1 MNETRLRARSSTGA
15 QDMLARWLSILL
27 DSSVIAVPVFVGAAL
42 RQAQGRPWA
51 ETGAL
56 LPALGWAALAL
67 LFADGVP
74 LTYISLG
81 RRFGWV
87 SGFDLPRR
95 EERAPFIAVNL
106 IGNGLGYLL
115 LRALN
120 APASLSALLLVYVAL
135 GVTMMTISLFWK
147 ISLHAGGVGGFATA
161 LTWLFGPAWALTF
174 LAIPLVGWARVYRQR
189 HNWAQVAVGGIVG
202 VSVTWIVLALIFGNV

>member
-1 MNETRLRARSSTGA
+1 MNEARLRARPSTRLKEK
-15 QDMLARWLSILL
+15 LAGWLSILL
-27 DSSVIAVPVFVGAAL
+27 DSSVLAVPVFVGAA
-42 RQAQGRPWA
+42 WA

-74 LTYISLG
+74 LTYIALG

-106 IGNGLGYLL
+106 IGNGLGYFL
-115 LRALN
+115 LRALH
-120 APASLSALLLVYVAL
+120 APASLSTLLLVYVAL
-135 GVTMMTISLFWK
+135 GVTMMTISSFWK
-147 ISLHAGGVGGFATA
+147 ISLHAGGVGGFAA
-161 LTWLFGPAWALTF
+161 FLTWMFGPVWALTF
-174 LAIPLVGWARVYRQR
+174 LALPLIGWARVYRKR
-189 HNWAQVAVGGIVG
+189 HTWVQVVAGGIVG
-202 VSVTWIVLALIFGNV
+202 TSVTLIVLALV

>member
-1 MNETRLRARSSTGA
+1 MNETRLRAQLSSGA

-27 DSSVIAVPVFVGAAL
+27 DSSVIAVPVFLGAA
-42 RQAQGRPWA
+42 WA

-95 EERAPFIAVNL
+95 EERAPFITVNL

-120 APASLSALLLVYVAL
+120 APALLSTLLLVYVAL

-147 ISLHAGGVGGFATA
+147 ISLHAGGVGGFAA
-161 LTWLFGPAWALTF
+161 FLTWVFGPVWALAF
-174 LAIPLVGWARVYRQR
+174 LAVPLIGWARVHRQR
-189 HNWAQVAVGGIVG
+189 HNWAQVAAGGIVG
-202 VSVTWIVLALIFGNV
+202 VSVTWIVLALV

>member
-1 MNETRLRARSSTGA
+1 
-15 QDMLARWLSILL
+15 
-27 DSSVIAVPVFVGAAL
+27 VIALPVFVGSA
-42 RQAQGRPWA
+42 WA

-56 LPALGWAALAL
+56 LPALGWGVLAL

-95 EERAPFIAVNL
+95 QERAPFIAVNL

-120 APASLSALLLVYVAL
+120 APVSLSALLLVYVAL
-135 GVTMMTISLFWK
+135 GVTMMTISSFWK
-147 ISLHAGGVGGFATA
+147 ISLHAGGVGGFAA
-161 LTWLFGPAWALTF
+161 FLTWMFGPVWALTF
-174 LAIPLVGWARVYRQR
+174 LAVPLIGWARVYRKR
-189 HNWAQVAVGGIVG
+189 HTWAQVAIGGLVGA
-202 VSVTWIVLALIFGNV
+202 SVTLIVLVIALGNG

>member
-1 MNETRLRARSSTGA
+1 MSETQSQPLAEMKDRS
-15 QDMLARWLSILL
+15 ARWLSILL
-27 DSSVIAVPVFVGAAL
+27 DSSVIALPVFVGSA
-42 RQAQGRPWA
+42 WA

-56 LPALGWAALAL
+56 LPALGWGVLAL

-95 EERAPFIAVNL
+95 QERAPFIAVNL

-120 APASLSALLLVYVAL
+120 APVSLSALMLVYVAL
-135 GVTMMTISLFWK
+135 GVTMMTISSFWK
-147 ISLHAGGVGGFATA
+147 ISLHAGGVGGFAA
-161 LTWLFGPAWALTF
+161 FLTWMFGPVWALTF
-174 LAIPLVGWARVYRQR
+174 LAVPLIGWARVYRKR
-189 HNWAQVAVGGIVG
+189 HTWAQVAIGVLVGA
-202 VSVTWIVLALIFGNV
+202 SVTLIVLVIALGNG